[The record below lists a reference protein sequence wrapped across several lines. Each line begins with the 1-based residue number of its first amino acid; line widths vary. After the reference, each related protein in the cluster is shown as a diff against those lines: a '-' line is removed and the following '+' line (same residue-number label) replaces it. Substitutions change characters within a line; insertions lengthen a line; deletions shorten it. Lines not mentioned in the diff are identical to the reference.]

1 MYGLR
6 LGAWNFG
13 RFGLGFGGLLGF
25 RFPGLWLKGSGFRL
39 GIVAPANIHTKPP
52 DLMFPQNSKGEG
64 TGSKWFYEEGLSR
77 FI

>member
-1 MYGLR
+1 M
-6 LGAWNFG
+6 
-13 RFGLGFGGLLGF
+13 GF

-64 TGSKWFYEEGLSR
+64 TGSKGFYEEGLSR